1 MHPAASSG
9 RDYQINM
16 KKTAVLSM
24 LTGFALMLSYVESLI
39 PLTPGIPGI
48 KLGLA
53 NLAVVLCIELYG
65 RRDALLVN
73 VARVLLSSFL
83 FGNMYVVLY
92 SLAGAL
98 ISFAAMALLKRFSCF
113 SLIGVS
119 VGGGVFHNIGQLIVA
134 IAVVRTVQIL
144 YYLPWLLLAGCMTG
158 ILIGILALEVLKY
171 VRIYDRKG
179 G

>member
-1 MHPAASSG
+1 M
-9 RDYQINM
+9 N
-16 KKTAVLSM
+16 KTAVLSM

-53 NLAVVLCIELYG
+53 NLAVVLCMELYG

>member
-1 MHPAASSG
+1 
-9 RDYQINM
+9 M
-16 KKTAVLSM
+16 KKTAILSM
-24 LTGFALMLSYVESLI
+24 LTGFALMLSYVESLVV
-39 PLTPGIPGI
+39 LTPGIPGI

-53 NLAVVLCIELYG
+53 NLAVVLCLELYG

-98 ISFAAMALLKRFSCF
+98 VSFVAMAVAKRVHCF

-119 VGGGVFHNIGQLIVA
+119 VSGGVFHNIGQLLMA
-134 IAVVRTVQIL
+134 MAVVQTVQVI
-144 YYLPWLLLAGCMTG
+144 YYLPWLLIAGCLTG
-158 ILIGILALEVLKY
+158 ILIGFLAMEVLKH
-171 VRIYDRKG
+171 VRIYDRKSG
-179 G
+179 RGD

>member
-1 MHPAASSG
+1 M
-9 RDYQINM
+9 N
-16 KKTAVLSM
+16 KTAVLSM

-53 NLAVVLCIELYG
+53 NLAVVLCMELYG

-83 FGNMYVVLY
+83 FGNMYVMLY

-98 ISFAAMALLKRFSCF
+98 ISFASMALLKRFSCF

-134 IAVVRTVQIL
+134 IAVVRTVQVI

-171 VRIYDRKG
+171 VRIYDREG

>member
-1 MHPAASSG
+1 
-9 RDYQINM
+9 M
-16 KKTAVLSM
+16 KKTAILSM
-24 LTGFALMLSYVESLI
+24 LTGFALMLSYVESLFVLV
-39 PLTPGIPGI
+39 PAVPGI

-53 NLAVVLCIELYG
+53 NLAVVLCLSLYG

-98 ISFAAMALLKRFSCF
+98 VSYAAMTVTKRFSCF

-119 VGGGVFHNIGQLIVA
+119 VSGGVFHNIGQLLVA
-134 IAVVRTVQIL
+134 MAVVQTVQVI
-144 YYLPWLLLAGCMTG
+144 YYLPWLLIAGCLTG
-158 ILIGILALEVLKY
+158 ILIGFLAMEVLKH
-171 VRIYDRKG
+171 VCIYDR
-179 G
+179 